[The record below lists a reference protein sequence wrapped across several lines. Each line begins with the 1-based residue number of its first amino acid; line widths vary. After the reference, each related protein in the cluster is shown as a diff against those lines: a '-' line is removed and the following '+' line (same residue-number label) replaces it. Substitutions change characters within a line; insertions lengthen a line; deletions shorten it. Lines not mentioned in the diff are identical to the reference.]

1 MGQGDSEPVYEV
13 RVDRERLLIDVTM
26 SGFFSAEDAG
36 WAGEQ
41 VRAAVQSLGAA
52 AGRHVT
58 LYDLTRM
65 KVMNA
70 EGLESV
76 RTAILNP
83 AVRPIWARRIA
94 YVAVEALQRMQVRR
108 MMALREGTALFSDRQ
123 AALDWLLRKDD

>member
-1 MGQGDSEPVYEV
+1 MGQSDSEPAYEV
-13 RVDRERLLIDVTM
+13 RVDRERLLVDVTM
-26 SGFFSAEDAG
+26 SGFFTAEDIG

-58 LYDLTRM
+58 LYDVSGM
-65 KVMNA
+65 KVMDA
-70 EGLESV
+70 EGLASLQ
-76 RTAILNP
+76 RAILNP

-123 AALDWLLRKDD
+123 AALDWLLREDD